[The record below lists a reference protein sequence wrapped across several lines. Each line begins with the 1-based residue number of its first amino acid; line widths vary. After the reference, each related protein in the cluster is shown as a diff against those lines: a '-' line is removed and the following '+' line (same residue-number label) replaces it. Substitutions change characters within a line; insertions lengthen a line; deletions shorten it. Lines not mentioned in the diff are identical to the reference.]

1 MLELLR
7 VIFSP
12 LAFLYAL
19 IIRIRNF
26 LFDKNIL
33 CSMNVKAKVI
43 SVGNITVGGSGKTP
57 AVLMIGNTLKNAGR
71 NFGVLSRGYGR
82 ETSGYI
88 LVSDRID
95 IKSSV
100 EKCGDEIL
108 LVASELKVPSAVSED
123 RVKGA
128 ENLINDTNVNTIILD
143 DAFQHR
149 WIKRDL
155 DIVLVD
161 QRFLNKID
169 FIEQNPIPLG
179 MMRES
184 FDSLKRADLV
194 VLNRK
199 FSERSEI
206 PQKLKKYFTGKEV
219 FHGYYTS
226 EGIFD
231 VKTQKSFSLEDFQ
244 GQKSLVVCGIAK
256 PYSFLNIL
264 EQNKIDITNK
274 LLYPDHANYTTAEV
288 QEIRKMFY
296 DTNSHSVLT
305 THKDAVKLK
314 NFRKELD
321 DIDIYYLKI
330 EMKIEEQEKFNTLVL
345 NSLK

>member
-1 MLELLR
+1 MRILASPFAFIYAVVIR
-7 VIFSP
+7 V
-12 LAFLYAL
+12 
-19 IIRIRNF
+19 RNF
-26 LFDKNIL
+26 LFDKNIFPVK
-33 CSMNVKAKVI
+33 SVKAKVI

-57 AVLMIGNTLKNAGR
+57 TVLMIGKLLKEHKH

-82 ETSGYI
+82 QSSGY
-88 LVSDRID
+88 LFVSDGNEL
-95 IKSSV
+95 KGTV
-100 EKCGDEIL
+100 EKCGDEII
-108 LVASELKVPSAVSED
+108 LVSDELKVPAAVSED

-128 ENLINDTNVNTIILD
+128 ENLINETKVDSIILD

-161 QRFLNKID
+161 QRFLQKVD
-169 FIEQNPIPLG
+169 FVEQKPIPLG
-179 MMRES
+179 MMREP
-184 FDSLKRADLV
+184 FESLKRAEIV
-194 VLNRK
+194 IINRK
-199 FSERSEI
+199 FSEQSEI
-206 PQKLKKYFTGKEV
+206 PSKLKMHFIEKEV
-219 FHGYYTS
+219 FHGFYS
-226 EGIFD
+226 SQGIFD
-231 VKTQKSFSLEDFQ
+231 VKSQKSFSLEEFQ

-264 EQNKIDITNK
+264 EQNKIDVTNK

-296 DTNSHSVLT
+296 ETNSHSVLT

-330 EMKIEEQEKFNTLVL
+330 EMKIEEQEKFNSLVL

>member
-88 LVSDRID
+88 LVSDGND

-206 PQKLKKYFTGKEV
+206 PQKLKKYFIGKEV

-330 EMKIEEQEKFNTLVL
+330 EMKIEEQEKFNALVL